1 MTNNYITNCNRNND
15 SYCPIFQVGDMLK
28 EAEPNEKN
36 RQDILTKGGVLQ
48 FSITW
53 DCDYSPHITDQCL
66 PVYKIVRFDG
76 EPQLGF
82 NFRYADKFSQ
92 NGTAYRNL
100 NKVYG
105 LRIIIETVIINYI

>member
-48 FSITW
+48 FSINIYYQSVSSSLSSLNI
-53 DCDYSPHITDQCL
+53 YSLFKKC
-66 PVYKIVRFDG
+66 
-76 EPQLGF
+76 
-82 NFRYADKFSQ
+82 
-92 NGTAYRNL
+92 
-100 NKVYG
+100 
-105 LRIIIETVIINYI
+105 